1 MWVGLDDAS
10 PLGFTGAQA
19 ALPIWAAVMSAAV
32 RRAAPRPFAPPPGVV
47 MVSVNR
53 DTGKPASLWCNG
65 GATVEEAF
73 RAGTEPSA
81 DCGPAALAQAGRG
94 LLNWFAGLFR

>member
-1 MWVGLDDAS
+1 
-10 PLGFTGAQA
+10 
-19 ALPIWAAVMSAAV
+19 
-32 RRAAPRPFAPPPGVV
+32 VV

-53 DTGKPASLWCNG
+53 ETGKPASFWCNR

-81 DCGPAALAQAGRG
+81 NCGPAALAHAGRG